1 MYPSMFID
9 SMVRGNV
16 RSSPIPISPYA
27 GHSFDR
33 RVSTISTMSMSSA
46 EERPTMTTTPSPQ
59 RANEIKRSKVSRH
72 DDNIDIEAVLEEND
86 RLRGLVVQ
94 LSRLVIRNV
103 SDHQ

>member
-1 MYPSMFID
+1 
-9 SMVRGNV
+9 
-16 RSSPIPISPYA
+16 
-27 GHSFDR
+27 
-33 RVSTISTMSMSSA
+33 
-46 EERPTMTTTPSPQ
+46 MTTTPSPQ

>member
-1 MYPSMFID
+1 
-9 SMVRGNV
+9 
-16 RSSPIPISPYA
+16 
-27 GHSFDR
+27 
-33 RVSTISTMSMSSA
+33 
-46 EERPTMTTTPSPQ
+46 MTNTPSPQ

-103 SDHQ
+103 ADHQ